1 MQAYGVMLWQL
12 LTGCQPYCYEE
23 NVDMLQIA
31 MKVGFQGK
39 RLRVDDHFTW
49 PVNLKLL
56 DLGRPPCVLY
66 GVKYIDL
73 VSLEVAQA
81 RQSQILTSRP
91 FLLKWRASKIW
102 I

>member
-1 MQAYGVMLWQL
+1 MLVWQH
-12 LTGCQPYCYEE
+12 
-23 NVDMLQIA
+23 V
-31 MKVGFQGK
+31 
-39 RLRVDDHFTW
+39 RLRDRVRTVVRSHGGHRTLSRHVVPAG

-56 DLGRPPCVLY
+56 DLGRAPYVLY

-81 RQSQILTSRP
+81 RQSQILAPRP
-91 FLLKWRASKIW
+91 FFSKWLASIIW